1 MQDPKPHDLRPA
13 VEEALMDVRGALA
26 FHGGDVE
33 LVDITPDGTVHVRL
47 QGACSGCPM
56 ADMTVSSLIE
66 STLVERVP
74 GVTGVVNLPR

>member
-1 MQDPKPHDLRPA
+1 
-13 VEEALMDVRGALA
+13 MDVRGALA

-33 LVDITPDGTVHVRL
+33 LVDITPDGTVRVRL